1 MDRHAYEKFC
11 RDASID
17 LNLRDPEQLGQGG
30 LVEVEGV
37 EMQLVWTGTRHMQLY
52 MEVGVLEDA
61 SRLEAYEAALAFQA
75 QLAGQMT
82 GMFVLDVAGDRLMF
96 TLSIPMAETME
107 GIDLAYVL
115 RGFSGQVLDW
125 RDTILI
131 GKVLP
136 ENMEEILDE
145 SVSLESEAGA

>member
-17 LNLRDPEQLGQGG
+17 LNLRDPEQLGEGG

-115 RGFSGQVLDW
+115 RGFSGQVSDW
-125 RDTILI
+125 RDTILR

-136 ENMEEILDE
+136 ENFEDIFASALPVET
-145 SVSLESEAGA
+145 EAGV